1 MLEYGRRGGGGDVRR
16 GVVAATDFELFSI
29 SLHFPHF
36 ENIVCIRAGKHR
48 LANNTFFFKKSLSEA
63 KIPQKDNST
72 IQGTRLRVLDKAGN
86 AKDLEIYVILQ

>member
-1 MLEYGRRGGGGDVRR
+1 MAV
-16 GVVAATDFELFSI
+16 TDFELFSI

-48 LANNTFFFKKSLSEA
+48 LAK
-63 KIPQKDNST
+63 KIPTNDNST
-72 IQGTRLRVLDKAGN
+72 IQGTGLRCRVVDKAGM